1 MKAHILVVEDDL
13 KARTKLAYRL
23 EFEGYRVT
31 QSPDGESA
39 VELMHNDT
47 FDVILTDIVMGHV
60 NGIDVLQVAR
70 QMTYRPAV
78 ILLTGHGSLET
89 CIDALRT
96 GAYDYLL
103 KPCSP
108 EKLLTCV
115 EGAVQRHTAEHHLQ
129 KAAMILSG
137 PSQSEG
143 ILQTEL
149 YASTSRLDLATTLA
163 APPHPMRIGKLT
175 IGNTR
180 HEVWLDGKSVR
191 LTPIEYAML
200 HYLAQRNGQV
210 CRYSDIVRY
219 THGMETNDADA
230 QTLLRTHLRN
240 LRKKLLPSY
249 FVNDRGRGYML
260 VDPEL

>member
-31 QSPDGESA
+31 QSSNGESA
-39 VELMHNDT
+39 IELMHNET
-47 FDVILTDIVMGHV
+47 FDVILTDIVMGQI

-70 QMTYRPAV
+70 RMAYRPAV

-89 CIDALRT
+89 CIEALRT

-108 EKLLTCV
+108 EALLACV

-129 KAAMILSG
+129 KAALILSG
-137 PSQSEG
+137 PAQKND
-143 ILQTEL
+143 ILQPEMPPRT
-149 YASTSRLDLATTLA
+149 RHDLASSGGLT
-163 APPHPMRIGKLT
+163 PHPMQIGKLT

-180 HEVWLDGKSVR
+180 HEVWLDRNPVR

-200 HYLAQRNGQV
+200 HYLAQRAGQV